1 MRYIF
6 VLIFTFL
13 LNCAYPQQNEIKLSP
28 AQIEYIFINNNIEL
42 MAEKLNISIA
52 DANIVQAKLW
62 DNPQIS
68 IGGMNL
74 WSTKSQREEMTF
86 PGSFAKHTQFTAE
99 LSQII
104 SVSGDRKSVV

>member
-1 MRYIF
+1 
-6 VLIFTFL
+6 
-13 LNCAYPQQNEIKLSP
+13 
-28 AQIEYIFINNNIEL
+28 

-104 SVSGDRKSVV
+104 SVSGRRAKLANMERVSKEIEIQRFEAILKGVKLELKTLISEISYQ